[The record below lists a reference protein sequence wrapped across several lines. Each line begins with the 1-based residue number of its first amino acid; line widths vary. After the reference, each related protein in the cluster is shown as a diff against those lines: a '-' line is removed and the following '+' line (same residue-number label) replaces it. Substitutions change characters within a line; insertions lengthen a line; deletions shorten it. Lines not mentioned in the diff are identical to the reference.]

1 MANPI
6 GDRAARVAAT
16 RKGLSLLTVLV
27 LFAAVLRLVDAIPG
41 ILVELPRT
49 VREHPSVAFAERAIG
64 RRVELPA
71 YFPDSLRWPAA
82 RVRSSLG
89 PARAVALAFSGADGR
104 PARLALCDAIRSPED
119 CDDLLLASVTVLER
133 RAIEFEGHQA
143 QLRRVLERN
152 GRLLHELR
160 WQTGDRVRVMR
171 YDGGVDQLLLMA
183 QSTFRS
189 GQ

>member
-1 MANPI
+1 MANSL
-6 GDRAARVAAT
+6 GDRTARVAAT
-16 RKGLSLLTVLV
+16 RKGLSLLAVLV
-27 LFAAVLRLVDAIPG
+27 LFTAALRLLDAIPG
-41 ILVELPRT
+41 LLVELPRT
-49 VREHPSVAFAERAIG
+49 VREHASIAHAERAIG
-64 RRVELPA
+64 RRLELPA

-89 PARAVALAFSGADGR
+89 PPRAVAVAFSGADGR
-104 PARLALCDAIRSPED
+104 PARLAFCDAIRSPED

-133 RAIEFEGHQA
+133 RQIEFEGHKA
-143 QLRRVLERN
+143 ELRRVLEHD
-152 GRLLHELR
+152 GRLLHEIR
-160 WQTGDRVRVMR
+160 WQAGSRFHVMR